1 MIDKNTLHAAIDA
14 GAKPGRSLKLYVGAG
29 SYKTDIS
36 ALHTAL
42 AGTPAEG
49 WTLTRAEGGYRD
61 PQGWWTTEPALVVEV
76 ISTDYDSSTDDAV
89 VEAVARW
96 AHGNGEKT
104 ILLVLNN
111 GYADLFVSTLD
122 LQSLLEASTV
132 GV

>member
-1 MIDKNTLHAAIDA
+1 MIDRNILHQAIDA
-14 GAKPGRSLKLYVGAG
+14 GARTGRSLKLYVGF
-29 SYKTDIS
+29 S
-36 ALHTAL
+36 APANVSELHTAL

-49 WTLTRAEGGYRD
+49 WTIQRAEGGYRS
-61 PQGWWTTEPALVVEV
+61 PEGWWTTEPALVIEV
-76 ISTDYDSSTDDAV
+76 ISTDYGTDTDDAV

-111 GYADLFVSTLD
+111 GYADLLVSTLD

-132 GV
+132 GA